1 MSIKVKETG
10 FGIWKIIVSILAVLV
25 VIGAI
30 VFVFVLRDSNGVD
43 IENDITI
50 EVQEGAGSYSVAET
64 LKENGAIKYPLVFRL
79 ESKLGGY
86 DGQYKPGAVT
96 IKSGMSYG
104 DILDALIT
112 TDRDTVK
119 VVIPEGY
126 TIVEIANALSEAG
139 LPGAADFMNVLDPSL
154 YDFRFLENLPERD
167 MKLEGYL
174 FPATYEIPITYS
186 AQQIVELMLKTFD
199 SKFTEEDY
207 NRAAELGMT
216 VDEVITM
223 ASIVERETNSDSERA
238 KVAGVF
244 YNRKNSGMKLQ
255 SCATVQY
262 VLGERKPVLSISDT
276 QIDSPYNTYK
286 YAGLPIGPICNPG
299 EACIQAALYPEV
311 TDAYYFCLSK
321 SGEHI
326 FSTTYEDHVKAME
339 SNDLTMNVDTSAVA
353 NEDLMK

>member
-104 DILDALIT
+104 DILDVLIT

-353 NEDLMK
+353 NEDSMK

>member
-64 LKENGAIKYPLVFRL
+64 LKENRAIKYPLVFRL

-353 NEDLMK
+353 NEDSMK

>member
-353 NEDLMK
+353 NEDSMK

>member
-1 MSIKVKETG
+1 MAIKVKETG
-10 FGIWKIIVSILAVLV
+10 FGIWKIIVSVLAVLV
-25 VIGAI
+25 VIGAV
-30 VFVFVLRDSNGVD
+30 VFVIVLSDSNGVD
-43 IENDITI
+43 IDNDITI
-50 EVQEGAGSYSVAET
+50 EVQEGAGSYTVAEA
-64 LKENGAIKYPLVFRL
+64 LAESGAIKYPFIFRL

-96 IKSGMSYG
+96 VRNGMSYG
-104 DILDALIT
+104 EILEALIT
-112 TDRDTVK
+112 TDRDTIK
-119 VVIPEGY
+119 VVIPEGF
-126 TIVEIANALSEAG
+126 TAAEIATALSEAG
-139 LPGAADFMNVLDPSL
+139 LPGADDFMSALDPSL
-154 YDFRFLENLPERD
+154 YDFKFLENLPERD

-186 AQQIVELMLKTFD
+186 GQQIVELMLKTFD
-199 SKFTEEDY
+199 SKFTDEYY

-223 ASIVERETNSDSERA
+223 ASIIERETNSDSERA

-262 VLGERKPVLSISDT
+262 ILGERKPVLSITDT

-299 EACIQAALYPEV
+299 EACIIAALYPEA

-339 SNDLTMNVDTSAVA
+339 SNDLTMNVDSSAVA
-353 NEDLMK
+353 NEDSMK